1 MRTTTSKS
9 VKHLSSNKL
18 SDLVKIHDKDF
29 RLLIDEAAIKERIK
43 SLAKELTADYREKR
57 PLVLSILNGSFIFSA
72 DLLRELS
79 IPLEIDFVKVSSYS
93 GISSS
98 GEIKNL
104 IGLNQKIEG
113 RHILILEDIIDSGLT
128 VSELKKILFKQNPT
142 SIEVITLLLKPLS
155 LKHDIEIKYVG
166 FEISDA
172 FVIGYGL
179 DYDGLGR
186 NLKGIY
192 QAE

>member
-43 SLAKELTADYREKR
+43 SLAKELTADYQEKR

>member
-142 SIEVITLLLKPLS
+142 SIELITLLLKPLS
-155 LKHDIEIKYVG
+155 LKHDIKIKYVG

>member
-9 VKHLSSNKL
+9 VKHSSSNKL

-43 SLAKELTADYREKR
+43 SLAKELTADYQEKR

>member
-1 MRTTTSKS
+1 M
-9 VKHLSSNKL
+9 

-43 SLAKELTADYREKR
+43 SLAKELTADYQEKR